1 MVVDF
6 AIRIDLAFVKT
17 YSKKTNTERRIKVAE
32 KMPK

>member
-6 AIRIDLAFVKT
+6 AIRTDFAFVKT
-17 YSKKTNTERRIKVAE
+17 YFKKTNTGRCIKVVE